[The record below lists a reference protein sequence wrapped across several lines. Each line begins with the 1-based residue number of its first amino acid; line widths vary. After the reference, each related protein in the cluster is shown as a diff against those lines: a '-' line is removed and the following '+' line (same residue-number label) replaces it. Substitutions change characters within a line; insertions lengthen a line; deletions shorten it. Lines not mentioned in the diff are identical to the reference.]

1 MALPSSDDQ
10 AQNKLVSGID
20 VMLAVSEASEHK
32 EEAMKFVEFMVNEE
46 VASQYI
52 DEQKAFSAIQGVLQ
66 EDPTFANI
74 KVFFEDGNI
83 DSFPDHFYPAGMGAE
98 NIIQGYLI
106 DGNEGAFLK
115 SMDSEWDK
123 VVNR

>member
-52 DEQKAFSAIQGVLQ
+52 DEQKAFLPSKAFCKKILPLQ
-66 EDPTFANI
+66 I
-74 KVFFEDGNI
+74 SKY
-83 DSFPDHFYPAGMGAE
+83 S
-98 NIIQGYLI
+98 
-106 DGNEGAFLK
+106 LK
-115 SMDSEWDK
+115 MET
-123 VVNR
+123 